1 MGYSM
6 CIGGESLHH
15 PLPAM
20 TTSKEVI
27 LTAIHF
33 KGTKEAKKIASQL
46 ADDLMISRGYVLS
59 VIRQVE
65 KQAIIIQ
72 SA

>member
-1 MGYSM
+1 
-6 CIGGESLHH
+6 
-15 PLPAM
+15 M

-33 KGTKEAKKIASQL
+33 KGTKEAKKNASQL
-46 ADDLMISRGYVLS
+46 ADDLMISRSYVLS

-65 KQAIIIQ
+65 KQTIIIQ